1 MGLATQ
7 QNTLTFRAGWRSSML
22 RRFLLTG
29 RVTSLKEE
37 IAGNRPRTAAL
48 LDALRTLSQRDPEL
62 AAVLENFNL

>member
-7 QNTLTFRAGWRSSML
+7 QDTLTFRAGWRGSML

-29 RVTSLKEE
+29 RVTNLEEE

-48 LDALRTLSQRDPEL
+48 PDTLRSLSQRDPEL
-62 AAVLENFNL
+62 AALLKNFNP